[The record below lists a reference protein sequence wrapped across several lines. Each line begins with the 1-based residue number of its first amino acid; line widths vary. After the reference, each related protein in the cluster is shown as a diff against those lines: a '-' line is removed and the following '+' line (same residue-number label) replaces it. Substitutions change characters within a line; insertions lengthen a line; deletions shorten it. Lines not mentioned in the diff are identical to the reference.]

1 MPQQKPA
8 PEDVGREWLEFAA
21 ERARAARAGQLAA
34 NYERQATQP
43 PESMQPLR
51 KRMADLHRRIEKR
64 HQACARLHR
73 YHAVR
78 LQRWYDGGAA
88 ASRPLFMAAVSERLR
103 TDDASIAL
111 FDDKNQ
117 ELVFAVSGPTARAVH
132 DLELTHGEGPA
143 RDALHRT
150 EPVVTAGGDM
160 LRRWPRFGAAATA
173 LDVRAVVAVPLLH
186 MHSSRCLGAL
196 CGFAVGHRLD
206 ARACEQANQVADALS
221 HSVLLATEEFGSGAA
236 AADDMTLSGSLF
248 EDADYLSTV
257 NQAVGI
263 IVAQY
268 QCATDS
274 AFALLRARA
283 FADDRPVT
291 EVARWMVEDAQR
303 PS

>member
-1 MPQQKPA
+1 VPDQTRT
-8 PEDVGREWLEFAA
+8 PEDVGREWHEYAA
-21 ERARAARAGQLAA
+21 ERARAARAGQLATQ
-34 NYERQATQP
+34 YERQASSP
-43 PESMQPLR
+43 PESMQPFR
-51 KRMADLHRRIEKR
+51 KRMADRYRQIEGR
-64 HQACARLHR
+64 HEACARLHR
-73 YHAVR
+73 FHAMR
-78 LQRWYDGGAA
+78 LQRWHADGGAG
-88 ASRPLFMAAVSERLR
+88 SRPLFMTAVSERLR

-117 ELVFAVSGPTARAVH
+117 ELVFAVSGPIARAAH

-160 LRRWPRFGAAATA
+160 LRRWPRFGAAVTA
-173 LDVRAVVAVPLLH
+173 LDVRAVVAVPLL
-186 MHSSRCLGAL
+186 HSSRCLGAL

-206 ARACEQANQVADALS
+206 ARAHGQANLVADALS
-221 HSVLLATEEFGSGAA
+221 HTVLLASEEFGSSAMA
-236 AADDMTLSGSLF
+236 PDDITLGGSLF

-283 FADDRPVT
+283 FADDQPVT
-291 EVARWMVEDAQR
+291 EVARQMVEDAQR
-303 PS
+303 SS